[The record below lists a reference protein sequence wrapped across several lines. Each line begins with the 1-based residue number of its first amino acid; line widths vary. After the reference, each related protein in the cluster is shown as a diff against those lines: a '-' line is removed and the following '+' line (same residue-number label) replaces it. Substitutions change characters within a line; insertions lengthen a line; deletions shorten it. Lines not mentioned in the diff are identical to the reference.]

1 MITKGPQKGVEV
13 FKKER
18 EMGLAFVNSLS
29 GEQQKR
35 ATDKRKGPGTPT
47 KLNRKGYMP
56 QAGIRFAE
64 LNKAQQIKLLSLVR
78 VYAGKYRPDVLKQI
92 DGRKKI
98 QDTSSMTFAYISDS
112 DKYIRHYRIQTKEY
126 LIEFDNGGGNH
137 VHSAWR
143 DFEGDFGRDLISEH
157 LKKEH

>member
-1 MITKGPQKGVEV
+1 
-13 FKKER
+13 
-18 EMGLAFVNSLS
+18 
-29 GEQQKR
+29 
-35 ATDKRKGPGTPT
+35 
-47 KLNRKGYMP
+47 
-56 QAGIRFAE
+56 
-64 LNKAQQIKLLSLVR
+64 
-78 VYAGKYRPDVLKQI
+78 
-92 DGRKKI
+92 
-98 QDTSSMTFAYISDS
+98 MTFAYISDS